1 MLAGIDKPL
10 PKVRIQNFLTRKVI
24 LYSILGAVFTFLIK
38 LVFGSN
44 VTSFIS
50 RTRYVSTDPKKL
62 VHLERGK
69 DEDNKNRYNGGNVP
83 VLGVANFF

>member
-1 MLAGIDKPL
+1 LLAGIDDKAQ

-24 LYSILGAVFTFLIK
+24 LNSTLGAVFAFLIK

-50 RTRYVSTDPKKL
+50 RTRYVSTDPKNWFTRNAGRTKIYITVVVTYL
-62 VHLERGK
+62 S
-69 DEDNKNRYNGGNVP
+69 
-83 VLGVANFF
+83 